1 MIQKISIYYIFMESY
16 ILPILLMS
24 NSSLFY
30 VYLYLFFSLCTC
42 LCMQCACVYVCLH
55 LCGHRYVCTVVCLW
69 EPKADMRRL
78 SQSFSTIFTEAQPL
92 SYIQHSL
99 WLLYLA
105 SLSRKFLFAFSE
117 HCDYRWAASASQ
129 HSHGCW
135 ALALV
140 LILTGQGFT
149 SSPSL
154 QCQFVF
160 TFHIHAPNV
169 DQCKDHGNFLSVL
182 LHGHEARPYC
192 AHVLG
197 EEGAADMLRWKGMV

>member
-1 MIQKISIYYIFMESY
+1 MESS

-30 VYLYLFFSLCTC
+30 VYSYLFFTLCTY

-55 LCGHRYVCTVVCLW
+55 LCGHRCVCTVVCLW

-78 SQSFSTIFTEAQPL
+78 PIILHHIHGGITSQ
-92 SYIQHSL
+92 
-99 WLLYLA
+99 LYLA
-105 SLSRKFLFAFSE
+105 LTLAALPSQLVQEIPFCIF
-117 HCDYRWAASASQ
+117 CDYRWAASASQ
-129 HSHGCW
+129 HSHGYW

-140 LILTGQGFT
+140 LMLAGQGFT

-160 TFHIHAPNV
+160 TFHIHAPKV
-169 DQCKDHGNFLSVL
+169 DQCKDHGSFSSVL
-182 LHGHEARPYC
+182 LHGHDFTPYR
-192 AHVLG
+192 AYVLG
-197 EEGAADMLRWKGMV
+197 AGADMSRWKGTV